1 MSGKVKDRANGR
13 KAPAV
18 PPEVAAAVTAA
29 LEAHGDT
36 ADALIPVLSAVNRAL
51 GYLSP
56 EALAEVGRRL
66 RTPDSQVHG
75 VATFY
80 TMLSTRPRGRH
91 LVQFCENAPC
101 HVVGG
106 RQVWRGLR
114 QALGLAPGETSPDGR
129 FTLVTTSC
137 IGACAVGPVVV
148 IDDDVH
154 GNVAPDQIDA
164 LLARYP

>member
-1 MSGKVKDRANGR
+1 MRSSDRGRQNGHR
-13 KAPAV
+13 PPAS
-18 PPEVAAAVTAA
+18 PEVEAAVAAALA
-29 LEAHGDT
+29 AHGDT
-36 ADALIPVLSAVNRAL
+36 ADALIPVLSDVNRAL
-51 GYLSP
+51 GHLSP

-66 RTPDSQVHG
+66 RAPQSQVHA

-91 LVQFCENAPC
+91 VVQFCENAPC

-106 RQVWRGLR
+106 RQVWRALQR
-114 QALGLAPGETSPDGR
+114 ALGLTPGETSADGR

-154 GNVAPDQIDA
+154 GNVTPDQVDA
-164 LLARYP
+164 LLARYA